1 MTEPRILLADASY
14 DFTHK
19 MSEIIRSSGDLHLC
33 GIVSDGSS
41 VVERVLADKP
51 AVLLL
56 ELMLPGYDG
65 ISIVRKLRDAKAQ
78 GHLKRLPIIIVLS
91 AIISDANTY
100 LLREAGIDYYMV
112 KPVVPY
118 AVLERV
124 RDLLQIQSETA
135 LPDLSGN
142 FTAGTTGMTVAESG
156 DIECDLTT
164 LLIDMGIPA
173 SLSGYTYLREA
184 IHLVIDMGA
193 SPDGMLSKQ
202 VYPVIAK
209 KYGKS
214 MASVE
219 KAIRTAIE
227 TAWIRGRTDIL
238 DRMFGYTVSAQRGK
252 PTNTEFIAMIA
263 DRYMVYGKVK

>member
-1 MTEPRILLADASY
+1 MNEPRILLADASC

-19 MSEIIRSSGDLHLC
+19 MSETIRTSGDLRLC
-33 GIVSDGSS
+33 GVVSDGSS

-51 AVLLL
+51 TVLLL

-65 ISIVRKLRDAKAQ
+65 ISIVRKLREAKMQ
-78 GHLKRLPIIIVLS
+78 GLIQRLPIIIILS
-91 AIISDANTY
+91 AIISDSNTY
-100 LLREAGIDYYMV
+100 LLRDAGIDYYMV
-112 KPVVPY
+112 KPVLPY
-118 AVLERV
+118 SVLERV
-124 RDLLQIQSETA
+124 RDLLQIQKETV
-135 LPDLSGN
+135 LPDLSG
-142 FTAGTTGMTVAESG
+142 GLSSGTGMAVAESG

-184 IHLVIDMGA
+184 IHLVIDMGT
-193 SPDGMLSKQ
+193 SPDGMLSKR

-238 DRMFGYTVSAQRGK
+238 DRLFGYTVSAQRGK

>member
-1 MTEPRILLADASY
+1 MYEPRILLADASG
-14 DFTHK
+14 DFTQM
-19 MSEIIRSSGDLHLC
+19 MSETIRLSGDLHLC
-33 GIVSDGSS
+33 GIIADGNS
-41 VVERVLADKP
+41 VVDRVISDKP
-51 AVLLL
+51 TVLLL
-56 ELMLPGYDG
+56 ELMLPGFDG
-65 ISIVRKLRDAKAQ
+65 ISIVRKLREAKMQ
-78 GHLKRLPIIIVLS
+78 GLIHRLPIIIILS

-100 LLREAGIDYYMV
+100 LLRDAGIDYYMV
-112 KPVVPY
+112 KPVMPY

-124 RDLLQIQSETA
+124 RDLLQFKQEAT
-135 LPDLSGN
+135 LPDLTLPN
-142 FTAGTTGMTVAESG
+142 MAVADSD
-156 DIECDLTT
+156 DIDCDLTT

-193 SPDGMLSKQ
+193 SPDGLLSKR

-238 DRMFGYTVSAQRGK
+238 DRLFGYTVSAQRGK

>member
-1 MTEPRILLADASY
+1 MNEPRILLADASC

-19 MSEIIRSSGDLHLC
+19 MSETIRASGDLRLC
-33 GIVSDGSS
+33 GVVSDGSS
-41 VVERVLADKP
+41 VVERVLTDKP
-51 AVLLL
+51 TVLLL
-56 ELMLPGYDG
+56 ELMLPGFDG

-78 GHLKRLPIIIVLS
+78 GKVQRLPIIIILS

-124 RDLLQIQSETA
+124 RDLLQIQKETA
-135 LPDLSGN
+135 LPDLSGS
-142 FTAGTTGMTVAESG
+142 GIVIPGLTVAESD
-156 DIECDLTT
+156 DIDCDLTT

-193 SPDGMLSKQ
+193 SPDGVLSKR
-202 VYPVIAK
+202 VYPEIAK

-238 DRMFGYTVSAQRGK
+238 DKMFGYTVSAQRGK
-252 PTNTEFIAMIA
+252 PTNAEFIAMIA

>member
-1 MTEPRILLADASY
+1 MNN
-14 DFTHK
+14 
-19 MSEIIRSSGDLHLC
+19 
-33 GIVSDGSS
+33 
-41 VVERVLADKP
+41 
-51 AVLLL
+51 
-56 ELMLPGYDG
+56 
-65 ISIVRKLRDAKAQ
+65 KL
-78 GHLKRLPIIIVLS
+78 
-91 AIISDANTY
+91 SDARWEKKLGVSTGANDFEKDDANHSRYEPT
-100 LLREAGIDYYMV
+100 
-112 KPVVPY
+112 PY

-124 RDLLQIQSETA
+124 RDLLQFKQEAT
-135 LPDLSGN
+135 LPDLTLPN
-142 FTAGTTGMTVAESG
+142 MAVADSD
-156 DIECDLTT
+156 DIDCDLTT

-193 SPDGMLSKQ
+193 SPDGLLSKR

-238 DRMFGYTVSAQRGK
+238 DRLFGYTVSAQRGK